1 MTNEQF
7 SDLYKQHKDAF
18 FKYCLKRFKG
28 NTQLAEDC
36 LSIATIKAFRFKDQL
51 DDISKFKSWYM
62 SNIYNESNR
71 IYKTTK
77 CLYIEDLQINGD
89 NKIDQKV
96 IYEMDLDGDL
106 YNHHIKSEVQYQI
119 LALPGQQKKI
129 MLKYFYNDMTLAD
142 VAVNLKMDKNTVK
155 AHYRLGMQKIKAAL
169 TEIL

>member
-7 SDLYKQHKDAF
+7 SDLYKQHQDAF
-18 FKYCLKRFKG
+18 LKYSLKRFKG
-28 NTQLAEDC
+28 NMQLAEDC

-51 DDISKFKSWYM
+51 DDVTKFKSWYM
-62 SNIYNESNR
+62 TNIFNVSTIMFKQKNF
-71 IYKTTK
+71 
-77 CLYIEDLQINGD
+77 LYVDDLQIDSN
-89 NKIDQKV
+89 NKIDDKF

-142 VAVNLKMDKNTVK
+142 LAVNLKMDKNTVK